1 LYLLRPNFSHRTQ
14 GQLSEIN
21 SLGHGNT
28 SSSGWPNPL
37 PPTPRLRI
45 RKDHLVFQQFGQLVE
60 PKESAARMITSQL
73 IDSNCKSESSVSN
86 LTKTTREKIRS
97 WASKACNLSTS
108 KKRKEQ
114 PNGHLHTYPN
124 FLSVKAY
131 YMQRIC
137 RSTTTNTHS
146 NQNPNLWTQKA
157 LQFGK
162 QKTAQKP
169 EQRQKLAMFPKA
181 GIFWKATTTSS

>member
-1 LYLLRPNFSHRTQ
+1 MNWFFTLANWSDLQSIVLVVAVDVSLLSYFVLLQIVQQASRSQTRKAVLTLCPSNTEQDQSISQGLLKQLSPLCLLVKEDSLYLLRPNFSHRTQ

-97 WASKACNLSTS
+97 
-108 KKRKEQ
+108 
-114 PNGHLHTYPN
+114 
-124 FLSVKAY
+124 
-131 YMQRIC
+131 
-137 RSTTTNTHS
+137 
-146 NQNPNLWTQKA
+146 
-157 LQFGK
+157 
-162 QKTAQKP
+162 
-169 EQRQKLAMFPKA
+169 
-181 GIFWKATTTSS
+181 